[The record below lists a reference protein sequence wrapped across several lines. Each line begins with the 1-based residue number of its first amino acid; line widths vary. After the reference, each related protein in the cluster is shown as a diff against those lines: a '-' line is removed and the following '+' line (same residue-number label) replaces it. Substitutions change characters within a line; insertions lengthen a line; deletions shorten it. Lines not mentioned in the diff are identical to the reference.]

1 MKYHSSFRA
10 PIYLVAF
17 FLFFISCDRDE
28 GPNGSDIELPENKIE
43 NEAYAPHAR
52 QKMNV
57 YLPKGRTEE
66 TPVVLLI
73 HGGFWVDGD
82 KNDFVLI
89 QQQLLNMKIASVNIN
104 YRYVSPTHDYRG
116 LMEDLSL
123 ALSHVKAKASDW
135 GIRGGDYHLIGFS
148 AGGHMAL
155 LYGYTVKK
163 PGEVASVISVAG
175 PVGLTAD
182 LLSNPVVAGLA
193 LDPLEWLTGAPLP
206 ISETDPNFVKY
217 MAVSPISYVE
227 QAVPTLLLHGTAD
240 EIVPFSQSQNL
251 KDALDNQQIRNKL
264 VPLQDAT
271 HDISASPLD
280 LVKALLE
287 TSNWVKN

>member
-1 MKYHSSFRA
+1 MKNFSCFRGSIWLIA
-10 PIYLVAF
+10 FF
-17 FLFFISCDRDE
+17 FLFASCNRDGE
-28 GPNGSDIELPENKIE
+28 PGASEIELSERKIE
-43 NEAYAPHAR
+43 NEAYAAHAR
-52 QKMNV
+52 QNMNV
-57 YLPKGRTEE
+57 YLPKGRTAE

-73 HGGFWVDGD
+73 HGGFWVEGD
-82 KNDFVLI
+82 KSDFVAV
-89 QQQLLNMKIASVNIN
+89 QQQLLNMNIASVNIN
-104 YRYVSPTHDYRG
+104 YRYVSPSHDYRG
-116 LMEDLSL
+116 LMEDVGL
-123 ALSHVKAKASDW
+123 ALSHVKSKAQDW
-135 GIRGGDYHLIGFS
+135 GIRAGDYHLVGFS

-206 ISETDPNFVKY
+206 ISEADPNFVKY

-227 QAVPTLLLHGTAD
+227 QGVPTLMIHGTAD

-251 KDALDNQQIRNKL
+251 KSALDSRQIRNKL

-280 LVKALLE
+280 LIKALLE
-287 TSNWVKN
+287 TGNWVKN